1 MKPKPKPNKLRYRA
15 INHHYTE
22 SGLSN
27 VHIRCSVVV
36 DDAGEEVA
44 LVVRINQVHKL
55 IAEHLVHT
63 DGALG
68 GDEIKFLRGMMGLTQ
83 KQLGA
88 QIHRTRPTI
97 ARWESGQSAIDGAA
111 DALIRLLAIAKLKL
125 RAATPAKISQK
136 CAPRDQPKPAIYIKS
151 PAEKGRPPAYLYA
164 A

>member
-1 MKPKPKPNKLRYRA
+1 MNAKKSNRQQPRVIKY
-15 INHHYTE
+15 HYTE

-27 VHIRCSVVV
+27 VYIRCRTMI
-36 DDAGEEVA
+36 DDAGREAV
-44 LVVRINQVHKL
+44 VVRINRVHKL

-63 DGALG
+63 AGALG
-68 GDEIKFLRGMMGLTQ
+68 GDEIEFLRCLMGLTQ
-83 KQLGA
+83 EQLGE
-88 QIHRTRPTI
+88 QIHCTHQTI
-97 ARWESGQSAIDGAA
+97 ARWESGQSAIDGSA